1 MKIVLRQQCFKIC
14 KKSEILNSEN
24 FCLNYRLKSMFCE
37 FSFNQNVSVLHGLP
51 LELPKSFGKT
61 FDLNEIFVLLHLHLH
76 YFSNFWA
83 LCRPINA
90 ATNIVAQRNGP
101 IILSDFAPTGL
112 NICWHG
118 LYLYLKEIFNIFRY
132 FEQMIRPYCYFI
144 NRSFRFIFECHKKI
158 INLNIKKPFKK
169 R

>member
-61 FDLNEIFVLLHLHLH
+61 FDLNEIYVLLHLHLHLHLH

-101 IILSDFAPTGL
+101 IILSDFVIIIISPYTYGFKHL
-112 NICWHG
+112 LTWP
-118 LYLYLKEIFNIFRY
+118 LYLKEIFDIFRY
-132 FEQMIRPYCYFI
+132 QEQMIITLF
-144 NRSFRFIFECHKKI
+144 NKQKS
-158 INLNIKKPFKK
+158 
-169 R
+169 